1 MISKNVNFGYQHWK
15 LTNEHLLIKKLKEW
29 NIFFSDEQQNFKMHD
44 NNVEND
50 VTKFWLISANLDDP
64 DMLTGEALTIF
75 LGCDLSQPIG
85 YNWIDVMEQTAEIP
99 LTTRWS
105 TLPTSPPFSSSPIL
119 LHNPL
124 TFATMMLNCVTDAN

>member
-1 MISKNVNFGYQHWK
+1 M
-15 LTNEHLLIKKLKEW
+15 KEW

-75 LGCDLSQPIG
+75 LGCDLSQSIG

-105 TLPTSPPFSSSPIL
+105 TLPTSTPSSSYPIL
-119 LHNPL
+119 LHNTL
-124 TFATMMLNCVTDAN
+124 TFATMMLTCITDAN

>member
-1 MISKNVNFGYQHWK
+1 MKH
-15 LTNEHLLIKKLKEW
+15 
-29 NIFFSDEQQNFKMHD
+29 FFSDEQQNFKMHD

-75 LGCDLSQPIG
+75 LGWELSQSIE

-105 TLPTSPPFSSSPIL
+105 TLPTSTPLSSSPIL
-119 LHNPL
+119 LHNTL
-124 TFATMMLNCVTDAN
+124 TFATMMLTCVTDAN